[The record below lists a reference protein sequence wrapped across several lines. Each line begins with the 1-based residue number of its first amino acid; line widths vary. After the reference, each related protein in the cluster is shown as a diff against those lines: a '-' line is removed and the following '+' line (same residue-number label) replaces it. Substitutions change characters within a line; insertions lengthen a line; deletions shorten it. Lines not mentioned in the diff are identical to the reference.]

1 MTRISS
7 LEINCDCGNTFK
19 AVYYASINT
28 FIDPDFDTNLIRRLI
43 DGTLHNFK
51 CDRCGKIHHISM
63 KVLINCPKAMFWV
76 STNESPENLK
86 KILTHYGV
94 LDKEG
99 NVVDGF
105 TEKLE
110 SWLKKSPEE
119 RKREAE
125 AADEQIK
132 KLREEFFDDLKKALE
147 NPSDEQEKINNN
159 EDNEVN

>member
-1 MTRISS
+1 MTRLSS
-7 LEINCDCGNTFK
+7 LVIECDCGNKFK

-28 FIDPDFDTNLIRRLI
+28 FIDPDFDPNLIKKLI
-43 DGTLHNFK
+43 NGTLHNFK
-51 CDRCGKIHHISM
+51 CDSCGKIHHISM

-76 STNESPENLK
+76 SSTDTPENLK

-105 TEKLE
+105 AERLE

-119 RKREAE
+119 RKKAAD

-132 KLREEFFDDLKKALE
+132 NLKKEFFDGLKTALE
-147 NPSDEQEKINNN
+147 SSSDEKEQINNK
-159 EDNEVN
+159 EENEVN